1 MSKARWVWTL
11 AFLFLV
17 VAEPAFAQG
26 GSPFESIAQYI
37 VDILTGGLARIA
49 AVLAIAVLGYLAWV
63 GLMTFRGAFN
73 AILGI
78 ILVFGAVSIADLLI
92 GAVG

>member
-11 AFLFLV
+11 ALLLLV
-17 VAEPAFAQG
+17 LAEPAFAQG

-49 AVLAIAVLGYLAWV
+49 AVLVIAILGYLAWAGLITV
-63 GLMTFRGAFN
+63 GAAFR

-78 ILVFGAVSIADLLI
+78 ILIFGAASIADLLI